1 MTLGRVER
9 VVVAFLLLAF
19 LGGVLALHEV
29 VLRAQF
35 NMPLLFTLPVL
46 LAAWVLSPRIA
57 AVFAVLALAA
67 ISVHAELEALHPL
80 RWAIDATT
88 VAAIAGLGIWAA
100 EQSRLRARLA
110 RENATFAAEHLQ
122 EAERMRTLAEEL
134 QESRRQ
140 REQFLG
146 MVTHEIKGVLTVL
159 SGYTQLITRPE
170 GRRPDIVERLAVA
183 VPPQMQ
189 RLARLVNDLQ
199 DLSRIERDSFQIHRG
214 RCDLVEMARS
224 VVEEQQPGT
233 NGHRIVL
240 ESEVDGLLGQW
251 DCDRLA
257 QVLSNLV
264 RNAVNYSPA
273 GGEVTVR
280 VAVLDGQARVS
291 VSDQGVG
298 IAAEDIPRLFKPY
311 SRLERTQEVK
321 GTGLGLLITKA
332 IVEAHGGEI
341 DVQSQ
346 LGRGSTFTFTLP
358 LEGAGVQISAQPAA
372 SAGR

>member
-1 MTLGRVER
+1 
-9 VVVAFLLLAF
+9 
-19 LGGVLALHEV
+19 
-29 VLRAQF
+29 
-35 NMPLLFTLPVL
+35 MPLLFTLPVL
-46 LAAWVLSPRIA
+46 LAAWVFSPRIA

-67 ISVHAELEALHPL
+67 ISIHAELEALHPL

-88 VAAIAGLGIWAA
+88 VAAIAALGIWAA

-110 RENATFAAEHLQ
+110 RENATLAAEHLQ

-291 VSDQGVG
+291 VRDQGVG

-321 GTGLGLLITKA
+321 GTGLGLLISKA
-332 IVEAHGGEI
+332 IVEAHGGNI

-346 LGRGSTFTFTLP
+346 LNRGSTFTFALP
-358 LEGAGVQISAQPAA
+358 MEGVGVQVSARRAA